1 MPFTLSYELM
11 GYWMFGDSWCK
22 IWGALD
28 VFLCTSSIMNI
39 CLISLDR
46 YWSITKAIQYMNTRT
61 PKRVALMIAGVWV
74 LSGLISIPPLLGWS
88 ENVDLSWFWLI
99 LSDKGNKTQM
109 DFLQELQES
118 GGIDLQNFT
127 DTLETQ
133 VYPQC
138 GVSEISLKKFSC

>member
-1 MPFTLSYELM
+1 MGLSYELM
-11 GYWMFGDSWCK
+11 QYWMFGNIWCE
-22 IWGALD
+22 IWGAMD

-46 YWSITKAIQYMNTRT
+46 YWSITKAIQYLNQRT
-61 PKRVALMIAGVWV
+61 PNRVALMIVMVWV
-74 LSGLISIPPLLGWS
+74 LSGLISIPPLLGWKD
-88 ENVDLSWFWLI
+88 NVDLTWFWQI
-99 LSDKGNKTQM
+99 LSDKGNKTHM

-118 GGIDLQNFT
+118 GKTDLKNFT

-138 GVSEISLKKFSC
+138 GVSISSIY